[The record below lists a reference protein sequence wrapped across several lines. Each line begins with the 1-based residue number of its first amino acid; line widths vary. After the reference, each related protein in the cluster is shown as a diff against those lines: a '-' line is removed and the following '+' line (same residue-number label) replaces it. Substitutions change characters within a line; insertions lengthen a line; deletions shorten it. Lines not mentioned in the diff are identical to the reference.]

1 MLRISITSKFEM
13 LITQLFKQ
21 YNDSVAIDYS
31 TGTIISTKMDA
42 FKYSII
48 KSIRDYRPQE
58 ILSAI
63 HSNPQRIP
71 SLLVEFYRKKI
82 SQNERNMNL
91 KRKENQAFNQAISI
105 IEGISPNICIDWS
118 YSDAFLDFLIFL
130 NYLGIRDSQY
140 KLIIDNERYPERKTV
155 LNAAISAGVKNAK
168 QGDSAGHIGIQMA
181 DIMAG
186 IVGKLLVKMSS
197 NLLEN
202 ATESLEKR
210 VLPSVWF
217 MINQREQ
224 NLYKK
229 LNKIIQ
235 NANHYRV
242 VSENQIY
249 RDDWILFLSLLDFM
263 SQIDSYEIAG
273 SNTDIPKNEKFNN
286 LCIYNL
292 QSYFNKRFSQ

>member
-1 MLRISITSKFEM
+1 
-13 LITQLFKQ
+13 
-21 YNDSVAIDYS
+21 
-31 TGTIISTKMDA
+31 
-42 FKYSII
+42 
-48 KSIRDYRPQE
+48 
-58 ILSAI
+58 
-63 HSNPQRIP
+63 
-71 SLLVEFYRKKI
+71 
-82 SQNERNMNL
+82 
-91 KRKENQAFNQAISI
+91 
-105 IEGISPNICIDWS
+105 
-118 YSDAFLDFLIFL
+118 
-130 NYLGIRDSQY
+130 
-140 KLIIDNERYPERKTV
+140 
-155 LNAAISAGVKNAK
+155 
-168 QGDSAGHIGIQMA
+168 
-181 DIMAG
+181 MAG

-202 ATESLEKR
+202 STESLEKR

-235 NANHYRV
+235 NANHYRF